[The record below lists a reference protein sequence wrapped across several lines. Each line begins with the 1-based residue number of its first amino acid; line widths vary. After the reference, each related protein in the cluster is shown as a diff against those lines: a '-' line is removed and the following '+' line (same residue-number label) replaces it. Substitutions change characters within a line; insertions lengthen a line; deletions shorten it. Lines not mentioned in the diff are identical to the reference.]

1 MVDTVLYF
9 EGERGNQFRILR
21 SVKNRFGA
29 ADEIGVFEMTGLGL
43 QQVTNP
49 SALFLSTRGIP
60 SAGSCVFAGIEGT
73 RPLLVEMQALVS
85 PSPHSQPRRSVIG
98 WDSSRL
104 AMILAVL
111 EARCDIKFSG
121 LDVYLNVAG
130 GLKIT
135 ETAADLAVAASL
147 ISAKENII
155 IPEDF
160 VFFGEVSLSG
170 AIRSVGKIENRL
182 KEAEKLGFKKVE
194 SPTNTKLVKG
204 LNIEVFENLDLL
216 SFVNKLSNG
225 IKKIKTED
233 LN

>member
-1 MVDTVLYF
+1 
-9 EGERGNQFRILR
+9 
-21 SVKNRFGA
+21 
-29 ADEIGVFEMTGLGL
+29 MTGLGL

-49 SALFLSTRGIP
+49 SALFLSSRGIP

-73 RPLLVEMQALVS
+73 RPLLVEIQALVS

-98 WDSSRL
+98 WDSGRL

-111 EARCDIKFSG
+111 EARCEVQFSG

-155 IPEDF
+155 IPEEF

-170 AIRSVGKIENRL
+170 AVRRVAKIENRL

-194 SPTNTKLVKG
+194 SPKIDTLVKG
-204 LNIEVFENLDLL
+204 LNIEIFENLDLL
-216 SFVNKLSNG
+216 SFVDKLSDTSKKKT
-225 IKKIKTED
+225 IKD
-233 LN
+233 LDANV